1 MKSRFSLLL
10 AVALFVAPV
19 MIVAEGS
26 QTDSANTE
34 KIVDTNLQTDNKGDS
49 GKAGEDLKKSDDQDK
64 PKDESNTSGK
74 DTTKKEDK
82 KEDKKDEDKST
93 VVSPEAKAGIFAAVT
108 AFITARRANVNDGL
122 DKVAAYSFDIVLKKL
137 ASFDCLKGGKF
148 QNSIPTINRVLV
160 SAAAVAILYAAYKVY
175 KGQQDT
181 SEDFDT
187 DFDVDNN

>member
-10 AVALFVAPV
+10 AVTLFVLPVMVIADTTATINLETKDPVTPVTPTEQPQTPAAPIAPVTPDTKNPVAPV
-19 MIVAEGS
+19 TPDAKNSVAPVTPETKNS
-26 QTDSANTE
+26 VAP
-34 KIVDTNLQTDNKGDS
+34 V
-49 GKAGEDLKKSDDQDK
+49 
-64 PKDESNTSGK
+64 
-74 DTTKKEDK
+74 TT
-82 KEDKKDEDKST
+82 
-93 VVSPEAKAGIFAAVT
+93 EAKAGIIATITGLLAAGRT
-108 AFITARRANVNDGL
+108 NVSKGL
-122 DKVAAYSFDIVLKKL
+122 DTVAKYSFNPILTKL

-160 SAAAVAILYAAYKVY
+160 SAAAVTVLYAAYKVY